1 MAPRKTRRGAAA
13 PAGAQASPMRKKA
26 TAQLMKDKARHEKD
40 VIPETPLSANASPAA
55 SSPVQRPARAGGAG
69 GAFAHKA
76 RAPAPG
82 VRASPLKRTRM
93 RLVNRVRSPR
103 PYWPPSAPLHH

>member
-69 GAFAHKA
+69 GRRRRRSLFVFNGYYRGTQGA
-76 RAPAPG
+76 RC
-82 VRASPLKRTRM
+82 
-93 RLVNRVRSPR
+93 
-103 PYWPPSAPLHH
+103 